1 MKKSLI
7 ALAVLGA
14 MSGAAFAQSS
24 VTVYGIVD
32 IGLQWNKQGQALPG
46 ATGAT
51 QESGFT
57 IDSGN
62 QSGSRLGFRGSEAL
76 GRNWN
81 AVFTLEAGFEADQGI
96 SGQGGRL
103 FGRQV
108 WGGLQHNQIGTFAMG
123 RIATSSS
130 GTGSFDLF
138 GAVDPFG
145 TGFGPIGLQATF
157 IPSNSLREN
166 NSIIWASPSWAG
178 FKFAA
183 QYSFD
188 IPGNDTQPSGRNT
201 TGMNFGANWTWGPL
215 FVAATYDVINF
226 SNCYGTSVNN
236 VCTTAGNGPAA
247 GNPDQKMLQ
256 LGATFDLKFLKI
268 HGAYADQKNIST
280 VGTVAANNPISASY
294 ITFPLGYYNNQA
306 YMFGLSAPLF
316 GGSIFGSYQWS
327 DAKNIISNL
336 AQFEP
341 DFNVWGIGY
350 TYPFSRRTNMYAAY
364 GIRSWDGSIRTTTG
378 TLLSTTAQ
386 AFDRDYFVLGIRH
399 LF

>member
-24 VTVYGIVD
+24 VTLYGIVD
-32 IGLQWNKQGQALPG
+32 IGLNWNKQAQTLPG
-46 ATGAT
+46 ATAVT

-57 IDSGN
+57 IDGGN
-62 QSGSRLGFRGSEAL
+62 QSGNRFGVRGSEAL

-81 AVFTLEAGFEADQGI
+81 AVFTAEMGFNSDTGTL
-96 SGQGGRL
+96 GQNNAL
-103 FGRQV
+103 
-108 WGGLQHNQIGTFAMG
+108 GTFAAG
-123 RIATSSS
+123 RFATPSS

-157 IPSNSLREN
+157 IPSNSLREDN
-166 NSIIWASPSWAG
+166 AVLWASPSWAG

-183 QYSFD
+183 MYSFNVL
-188 IPGNDTQPSGRNT
+188 GADTQPSGRNT
-201 TGMNFGANWTWGPL
+201 TGLSLGANWTWGPL

-226 SNCYGTSVNN
+226 ANCYGTSVNG
-236 VCTTAGNGPAA
+236 VCTTSGNAVAA
-247 GNPDQKMLQ
+247 GNSDQKMLQ
-256 LGATFDLKFLKI
+256 LGATFDFKFLKI
-268 HGAYADQKNIST
+268 HGAYADQKNISVVGAQQGAT
-280 VGTVAANNPISASY
+280 VIPTTLIPTGIGN
-294 ITFPLGYYNNQA
+294 YNNQA
-306 YMFGLSAPLF
+306 FMFGLSAPLF

-327 DAKNIISNL
+327 DAKNVINNL

-341 DFNVWGIGY
+341 DFNVWGVGY
-350 TYPFSRRTNMYAAY
+350 SYPFSRRTNMYAAY
-364 GIRSWDGSIRTTTG
+364 GVRSWDGSVRTATG
-378 TLLSTTAQ
+378 TLLSNASQ
-386 AFDRDYFVLGIRH
+386 AVDRDYFTLGIRH

>member
-32 IGLQWNKQGQALPG
+32 IGLNWNKQAQVLPG
-46 ATGAT
+46 ATAPT
-51 QESGFT
+51 QESAFT

-81 AVFTLEAGFEADQGI
+81 AVFTLEAGFNADTGT
-96 SGQGGRL
+96 SGQNGQL

-108 WGGLQHNQIGTFAMG
+108 WGGLQHNAIGTFAMG
-123 RIATSSS
+123 RIATPSS
-130 GTGSFDLF
+130 GTGSFDLW
-138 GAVDPFG
+138 GPVDPFG

-157 IPSNSLREN
+157 IPSNSLRED
-166 NSIIWASPSWAG
+166 NSFIWASPTWAG

-183 QYSFD
+183 QYSFNVL
-188 IPGNDTQPSGRNT
+188 GQDTQPSGRNT
-201 TGMNFGANWTWGPL
+201 TGLSLGGNWTWGPL

-226 SNCYGTSVNN
+226 SNCYGASVSG
-236 VCTTAGNGPAA
+236 VCTTAGNQVAA
-247 GNPDQKMLQ
+247 GNNDQKMLQ

-268 HGAYADQKNIST
+268 HGAYADQKNIAVVGAQQGATAIPT
-280 VGTVAANNPISASY
+280 VIVPTGIGN
-294 ITFPLGYYNNQA
+294 YNNQA
-306 YMFGLSAPLF
+306 YMIGLSAPVF

-327 DAKNIISNL
+327 DAKNIINGL

-350 TYPFSRRTNMYAAY
+350 SYPFSRRTNMYAAY
-364 GIRSWDGSIRTTTG
+364 GVRSWDGSVSSTTG
-378 TLLSTTAQ
+378 ALLTNVSQ
-386 AFDRDYFVLGIRH
+386 LIDRDYFTLGIRH